1 MKEQEVKKI
10 IGYNNW
16 NIFLEWMRGQTMGI
30 YEDGSTNYYDCDVY
44 AFKEKI
50 DTEYDRQTDPNSWD

>member
-1 MKEQEVKKI
+1 
-10 IGYNNW
+10 
-16 NIFLEWMRGQTMGI
+16 MGI